1 MPTTGNIGAW
11 QKFDKKNVE
20 DFGCRCSFVNLCIPK
35 VITSLYSL
43 YSCRLKKT
51 CTWTESCGFY
61 RQVAMNDPH
70 TTLAQTPVDGRD
82 GGVTNGRF
90 RLLLGVWRKIL
101 EFGHFWSNLNLLS
114 ECLSSFNPFHT
125 KKRKRM
131 VRGAKQLLRN
141 ISRSKLWCFQCCLSC
156 EALTS
161 TMATVTWSDDICV
174 LCATG
179 FAPPSKRDTSFGKW
193 NLNA

>member
-1 MPTTGNIGAW
+1 MFKLQETMLTMLGNVASCWSCWLLRIFILKISNKTCQQRGILEHAKIW
-11 QKFDKKNVE
+11 SKKNVE
-20 DFGCRCSFVNLCIPK
+20 DFGCRCSFVNLCVPK

-43 YSCRLKKT
+43 YSCRLKKA

-70 TTLAQTPVDGRD
+70 TTLAQTPVDGRH

-114 ECLSSFNPFHT
+114 ECLSSFNPFH
-125 KKRKRM
+125 
-131 VRGAKQLLRN
+131 
-141 ISRSKLWCFQCCLSC
+141 I
-156 EALTS
+156 
-161 TMATVTWSDDICV
+161 
-174 LCATG
+174 
-179 FAPPSKRDTSFGKW
+179 
-193 NLNA
+193 